1 MLTLAALRYRSILS
15 CHGGPIRRLETG
27 VFPFFGREVMQ
38 ANAWLDPEHRPRQA
52 LHLYSDADGTGTHR
66 SVAVARHMAISEALE
81 RWAFHAIVH
90 SERAAEFG
98 FDVDPTSNGMS
109 ALPGFRRR
117 TARRKALLE
126 AVERFCL
133 LAWWEGRA
141 VGHPRETDW
150 PGVSA
155 VAIEG
160 PFGGVTVIAHGPNRW
175 GGYAYGHAAETSFGA
190 ACEKA
195 VIELARHE
203 QVLRAHQLATA
214 GGKPRAVTDLFE
226 RRALFFASPE
236 GHAVFR
242 QRLLS
247 PARSAIPRP
256 VLTCD
261 REIPGPW
268 SKYATVWRVGLQPLS
283 DGYLQD
289 DERYFFW

>member
-27 VFPFFGREVMQ
+27 VFPFFGREVVQ
-38 ANAWLDPEHRPRQA
+38 ANAWLNPEHRPRQD
-52 LHLYSDADGTGTHR
+52 LHLYSDGTGTHR

-81 RWAFHAIVH
+81 RWAFHAVVH

-98 FDVDPTSNGMS
+98 FDLDPTSNGMS

-141 VGHPRETDW
+141 TGYPMDTDW

-160 PFGGVTVIAHGPNRW
+160 PFGGITAIVHATTSW
-175 GGYAYGHAAETSFGA
+175 GGHAYGHAAESSFGS

-203 QVLRAHQLATA
+203 HVLRAHHLAALGDT
-214 GGKPRAVTDLFE
+214 PRKITDLFE
-226 RRALFFASPE
+226 RRSLFFAGPE
-236 GHAVFR
+236 GHELFL
-242 QRLLS
+242 QRLHT
-247 PARSAIPRP
+247 PPDTAMPYP

-261 REIPGPW
+261 AEIRGPW
-268 SKYATVWRVGLQPLS
+268 TRYATVWRVGLQPLS
-283 DGYLQD
+283 RDYLEA
-289 DERYFFW
+289 DERYFLW